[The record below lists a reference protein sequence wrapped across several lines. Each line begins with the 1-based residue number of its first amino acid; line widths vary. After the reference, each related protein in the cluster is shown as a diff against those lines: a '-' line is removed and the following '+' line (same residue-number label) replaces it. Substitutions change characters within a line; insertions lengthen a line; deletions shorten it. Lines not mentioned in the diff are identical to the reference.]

1 VTQIRMDSAKF
12 DPEPCAGIMDLIYIG
27 ASHSYSAVKNDT
39 EKALR
44 MLAPSGVIVWDGY
57 YTPASGGT

>member
-1 VTQIRMDSAKF
+1 
-12 DPEPCAGIMDLIYIG
+12 MDLIYIG